1 AQLGLRYELLSVGT
15 ESPPELSAPVVRH
28 RRHLEDGS
36 ARTDPAAGRQIVRR
50 EIQGE
55 EEVVAE
61 QRQRLSVR
69 DQLGHIEL
77 HHGDRAPRACCG
89 SWVAN
94 TSVTPRR
101 SRSSSALAKWIA
113 SGVRTT
119 VAMGSAARR
128 STGRVSGIEPIAP
141 SMRASSSCTS
151 ATPASSSAPSS
162 RSRSITRRASTPSSS
177 LE

>member
-1 AQLGLRYELLSVGT
+1 MAQLGLRYELLSVGT

-77 HHGDRAPRACCG
+77 HHGDGP
-89 SWVAN
+89 
-94 TSVTPRR
+94 
-101 SRSSSALAKWIA
+101 L
-113 SGVRTT
+113 GVRPLLATPC
-119 VAMGSAARR
+119 VPRNASVG
-128 STGRVSGIEPIAP
+128 GLEPSGP
-141 SMRASSSCTS
+141 SRRASSSCTS

-162 RSRSITRRASTPSSS
+162 RSRSITRRVSTPSSS